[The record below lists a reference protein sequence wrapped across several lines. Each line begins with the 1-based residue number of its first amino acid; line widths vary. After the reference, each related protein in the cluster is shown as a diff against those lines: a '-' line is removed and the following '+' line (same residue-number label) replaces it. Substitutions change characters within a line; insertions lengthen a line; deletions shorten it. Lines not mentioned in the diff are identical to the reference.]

1 MPHVACTLCIIAQQ
15 SAAVL
20 ELLLPPDKAARQIE
34 PFARVHEQLQT
45 NAALQAA
52 QQVIERGT
60 H

>member
-20 ELLLPPDKAARQIE
+20 ELLLPDKAARQIE